1 MKSKG
6 IDNVSALYGGFHAWE
21 SNGYPTERQ

>member
-6 IDNVSALYGGFHAWE
+6 IENVSALYGGFHAWE
-21 SNGYPTERQ
+21 SNGYPTEKQ